1 VILSI
6 SHNTSAEM
14 TATTVSSQWE
24 ISRSVK
30 TPSFELGADA
40 ETVIRS
46 NKCLTP
52 TVTSNSKR

>member
-1 VILSI
+1 MILSI

-14 TATTVSSQWE
+14 AATTVSSQWE

-30 TPSFELGADA
+30 TPSIELGADG
-40 ETVIRS
+40 ETVMRT